1 MRQMA
6 TNLRE
11 MGYITDISID
21 ETSLIMFLKYRENK
35 SETHYRGEGLLLLET
50 QNKDNFILGV
60 FVQKGGNQFVQS
72 SVKGRER
79 GN

>member
-1 MRQMA
+1 MSPEPIWI
-6 TNLRE
+6 L
-11 MGYITDISID
+11 
-21 ETSLIMFLKYRENK
+21 NK